1 MVMGIGELIA
11 LVVAGMFV
19 LVPIGLFVWGLV
31 MLGQIRSVLD
41 DMRAR
46 LARIEQTLPSSP
58 APEA

>member
-11 LVVAGMFV
+11 LVVAGVFV

-46 LARIEQTLPSSP
+46 LARSEQTLPSSP